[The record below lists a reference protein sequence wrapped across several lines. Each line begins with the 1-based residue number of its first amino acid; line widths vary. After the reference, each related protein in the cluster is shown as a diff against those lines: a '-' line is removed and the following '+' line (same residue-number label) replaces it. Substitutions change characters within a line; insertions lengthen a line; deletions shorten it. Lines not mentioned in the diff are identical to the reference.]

1 MFKGGQWL
9 RLSFWSLWLLIA
21 PLSVAAPQSLD
32 IAHIEHLF
40 TSNTKLFTSHIEQLS
55 QPENF
60 SEFDEQDRL
69 IITFYQGLA
78 AIMRADYSSAEQLLQ
93 KTFNTSS
100 NLTYRYRSLVSLIN
114 VYQLGGKFYQAF
126 SNGLQLSE
134 EQYMKLPAENRASGA
149 VVMALALM
157 DSGLYEE
164 SSAILKSV
172 EFDKIS
178 ARIRCSALY
187 LTAQVA
193 YKSSIFVKTRAQI
206 VDANQICYQENQLL
220 YALLT
225 DNALSLILL
234 NENEP
239 AQAVNILLKQ
249 RQQAEGFGYENLVL
263 LWQSVLVEALAKAQ
277 DQHLAVEARKLEAL
291 QNSKAA
297 ENSLEVGI
305 LMYTALTNAYKQ
317 LGDPSKALAYSE
329 KYLQTYQKSHNRQ
342 MTAALA
348 YHAALMQAAQRKQEI
363 TALSLQAGRLE
374 LENALNKA
382 EAENNRLYLGLV
394 AILAVLLASMLF
406 RLHRTRIKL
415 RERVTYDKL
424 TQVFSRDHFEETL
437 DLALQQAQNR
447 QQDLGFILFD
457 LDLFKQVNDSYGH
470 PVGDWVLRKAA
481 AAARECLRKTDAI
494 GRVGGEEFAILLPD
508 CDLAQSL
515 MLAENVRQA
524 IEALDTSSCGHSFK
538 ITASLGVAM
547 AKDSDYHV
555 RRLLCEADERM
566 YQAKRAGRNQVM
578 PEETF
583 SVS

>member
-1 MFKGGQWL
+1 MAEYDTKVANYDILARSQGVYAT
-9 RLSFWSLWLLIA
+9 LLLESGLFEEAKDVIDKITLDKIKSDKVKCGS
-21 PLSVAAPQSLD
+21 LSVIFYALYKSGKPIYETDNYLSALDYCMANKQEIYGLLAYAMLSRFLLEHGESAQAIAILEKHYQQVSRFGYPNLKAIWLANLSDYWLQQGNARRAADYAGMLAEVKGIRDSLT
-32 IAHIEHLF
+32 AEL
-40 TSNTKLFTSHIEQLS
+40 
-55 QPENF
+55 
-60 SEFDEQDRL
+60 
-69 IITFYQGLA
+69 ITF
-78 AIMRADYSSAEQLLQ
+78 
-93 KTFNTSS
+93 N
-100 NLTYRYRSLVSLIN
+100 
-114 VYQLGGKFYQAF
+114 
-126 SNGLQLSE
+126 
-134 EQYMKLPAENRASGA
+134 
-149 VVMALALM
+149 
-157 DSGLYEE
+157 
-164 SSAILKSV
+164 
-172 EFDKIS
+172 
-178 ARIRCSALY
+178 
-187 LTAQVA
+187 
-193 YKSSIFVKTRAQI
+193 
-206 VDANQICYQENQLL
+206 
-220 YALLT
+220 
-225 DNALSLILL
+225 
-234 NENEP
+234 
-239 AQAVNILLKQ
+239 
-249 RQQAEGFGYENLVL
+249 
-263 LWQSVLVEALAKAQ
+263 ALAKSAKANGNTE
-277 DQHLAVEARKLEAL
+277 LYANFLEELYRIYVE
-291 QNSKAA
+291 
-297 ENSLEVGI
+297 
-305 LMYTALTNAYKQ
+305 
-317 LGDPSKALAYSE
+317 
-329 KYLQTYQKSHNRQ
+329 SHNRQ
-342 MTAALA
+342 VSAALA
-348 YHAALMQAAQRKQEI
+348 YHAALMQATQRKKEI
-363 TALSLQAGRLE
+363 EALSLQAGRLE